1 MPNRISNMHEPHK
14 RPTDGKYNESS
25 MSFSGSFV
33 SEPIPVDLGPQGL
46 NFKRADIEISGL
58 DQSGPSFEGR
68 VFLNNPGADVET
80 PLEPENGY
88 AGSFHV
94 FGYGIWPED
103 VPEPAPRPQR
113 SSEGVRA
120 PITKDVIATD
130 AVRAAAAKNPAIVVT
145 IVPVFRENAPAAT
158 LKTFHPNVK
167 IVVH

>member
-1 MPNRISNMHEPHK
+1 MPNRISNTHQPHN
-14 RPTDGKYNESS
+14 RTADDQYNESS
-25 MSFSGSFV
+25 MSYTGSFV
-33 SEPIPVDLGPQGL
+33 SEPIPVALGPEGL
-46 NFKRADIEISGL
+46 KFKRADIEISGL
-58 DQSGPSFEGR
+58 DQSGPSYEGR
-68 VFLNNPGADVET
+68 VFLNNPRADVKT

-103 VPEPAPRPQR
+103 VREPAPPPQR

-145 IVPVFRENAPAAT
+145 IVPVFRGNAPAGT